1 MAVTRGLLFLRTPLL
16 FFFFYRTVIFFSS
29 LFRVKLDDA
38 QTRKK
43 DKVPFLEMMIPQDR
57 TYKSVKAAFF
67 SFSSMYEIEKSN
79 IPPFLFYLIFLCDD
93 GLPSKLLPLPL
104 PLLPYYKY
112 TTRQTIV
119 FRYLRAYLSTYLTIL
134 DI

>member
-67 SFSSMYEIEKSN
+67 
-79 IPPFLFYLIFLCDD
+79 FLFFNV
-93 GLPSKLLPLPL
+93 
-104 PLLPYYKY
+104 
-112 TTRQTIV
+112 RN
-119 FRYLRAYLSTYLTIL
+119 
-134 DI
+134 

>member
-43 DKVPFLEMMIPQDR
+43 DEVSFLEMMIPQDR
-57 TYKSVKAAFF
+57 TYKSVKAAF
-67 SFSSMYEIEKSN
+67 SF
-79 IPPFLFYLIFLCDD
+79 PFLQCT
-93 GLPSKLLPLPL
+93 KLKNQIY
-104 PLLPYYKY
+104 PLLYFTLSSNVMMDSLQSFFFFLSLYYLAVSI
-112 TTRQTIV
+112 RQDRQLFYIPV
-119 FRYLRAYLSTYLTIL
+119 LTYLL
-134 DI
+134 DDF

>member
-43 DKVPFLEMMIPQDR
+43 DEVSFLEMMIPQDR
-57 TYKSVKAAFF
+57 TH
-67 SFSSMYEIEKSN
+67 EICQSG
-79 IPPFLFYLIFLCDD
+79 PFFLFFNV
-93 GLPSKLLPLPL
+93 
-104 PLLPYYKY
+104 
-112 TTRQTIV
+112 RN
-119 FRYLRAYLSTYLTIL
+119 
-134 DI
+134 